1 MGLFAW
7 FLLNTAIGD
16 NFDCVLKKG
25 KAKKQMYWQKLGLAV
40 VLRISTLIYIL
51 EMRIPLVISLY
62 FSKLK

>member
-1 MGLFAW
+1 
-7 FLLNTAIGD
+7 
-16 NFDCVLKKG
+16 
-25 KAKKQMYWQKLGLAV
+25 MYWQKLGLAV